1 MSEVDEAR
9 AAFEK
14 SPQEQERIARNVG
27 NFSVALFTV
36 DHPSGARNV
45 NLIGTGTLVSVGN
58 QDYILT
64 AAHVWHGGLQKHE
77 AVGVT
82 LTEDLD
88 HYFPIRTDTIVECGL
103 PGTKADEWGPDV
115 ILLRIP
121 GEHVGKI
128 KAFRNFYRLDIQRK
142 KVEGDHLEGRILVG
156 TPGVLAK
163 GIGKVQQVEINS
175 FYVQSDAKFYGR
187 EGFDYIDFE
196 MDTTREGVMKDF
208 RGVSGGGVWEVQ
220 IFPAKREGTFDSTET
235 LVGVAFYQLG
245 LKNSHQT
252 VRCHGPQTI
261 QAVVECVR
269 V

>member
-1 MSEVDEAR
+1 MSETDEAR

-14 SPQEQERIARNVG
+14 SPEEQERIGRNVG
-27 NFSVALFTV
+27 NFSVALFSV
-36 DHPSGARNV
+36 DDPSGSRRV
-45 NLIGTGTLVSVGN
+45 NLIGTGTLVSVGKW
-58 QDYILT
+58 DYILT
-64 AAHVWHGGLQKHE
+64 AAHVWNGLRKHE

-82 LTEDLD
+82 LKEDLD

-103 PGTKADEWGPDV
+103 QGTKGDEWGPDLM
-115 ILLRIP
+115 LLRIP

-128 KAFRNFYRLDIQRK
+128 KAFRNFYRLDLQRK
-142 KVEGDHLEGRILVG
+142 KVEGNHLAGRILVG

-163 GIGKVQQVEINS
+163 GVGKIQQVVINS
-175 FYVQSDAKFYGR
+175 FYVQLDSKFYER

-208 RGVSGGGVWEVQ
+208 RGVSGGGLWDVQ
-220 IFPAKREGTFDSTET
+220 IFPAKRQGTFDSTEA
-235 LVGVAFYQLG
+235 LMGVAFYQLG

-252 VRCHGPQTI
+252 VRCHGPKTI
-261 QAVVECVR
+261 QALAECVL